1 MTEYAEE
8 DMLKQKK
15 HAVTERRDKKTV
27 LKKNRT
33 EPVGR
38 VGKKRGAEKNIN
50 FFIFT
55 DIFFK
60 SHARPVF
67 RINIGLVFFLLF
79 FELFWVRL
87 SFSRNFI

>member
-15 HAVTERRDKKTV
+15 HSVTEWRDKNCSV

-33 EPVGR
+33 EPVGSGKNA
-38 VGKKRGAEKNIN
+38 VQKKRIY

-55 DIFFK
+55 DIFLK

-67 RINIGLVFFLLF
+67 RINIGLVFFF
-79 FELFWVRL
+79 
-87 SFSRNFI
+87 SF